1 MGKLVKWKVEYLEQ
15 ISKMSNEEVFE
26 EYNYLVGGD
35 DYDGCFT
42 NEGSWKFDMIDTE
55 FRLRLINIGYL
66 KG

>member
-1 MGKLVKWKVEYLEQ
+1 MIAKWKTDYLER

-26 EYNYLVGGD
+26 EYSYLQGGD

-42 NEGSWKFDMIDTE
+42 REGEWKYDMINME

-66 KG
+66 KE